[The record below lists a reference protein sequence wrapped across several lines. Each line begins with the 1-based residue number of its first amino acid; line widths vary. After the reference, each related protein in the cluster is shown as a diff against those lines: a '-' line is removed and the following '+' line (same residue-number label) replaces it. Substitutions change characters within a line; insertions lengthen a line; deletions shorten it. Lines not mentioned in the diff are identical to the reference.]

1 MHIRGMFERSY
12 VTVCKYCELY
22 LVTLYINLL
31 ISINRKTS
39 ASVNTIEKLSK
50 KYKHVLA
57 TLATQKQMLNYKVN
71 NEKKFQNIRIWSC

>member
-57 TLATQKQMLNYKVN
+57 TLATQKQKL
-71 NEKKFQNIRIWSC
+71 KFKLILETKFKIY